1 MNKGEGGGEVANFKT
16 AEGRTIREIE
26 DTRRSYKIN
35 ADPADSCMCTCTIQL
50 NQAGT
55 VFKAKL
61 RNSNASK

>member
-1 MNKGEGGGEVANFKT
+1 LKLLKEGLL
-16 AEGRTIREIE
+16 EIE
-26 DTRRSYKIN
+26 DKLEGHIGLTLTQLIS
-35 ADPADSCMCTCTIQL
+35 ACAHALSMQL